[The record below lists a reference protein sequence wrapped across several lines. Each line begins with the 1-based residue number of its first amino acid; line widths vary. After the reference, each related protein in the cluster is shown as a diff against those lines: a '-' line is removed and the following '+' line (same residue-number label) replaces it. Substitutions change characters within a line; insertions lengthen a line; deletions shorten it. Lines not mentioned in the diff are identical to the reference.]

1 MSVHAIQIAQ
11 AKLYDVLQGIDENKY
26 SQIHK
31 NARTI
36 SLFFYIENSVEEA
49 RRKLLSGVNK
59 NNYAMPPKEERQ
71 KLIRREKELYN
82 KKNEQALKGGA
93 E

>member
-1 MSVHAIQIAQ
+1 M
-11 AKLYDVLQGIDENKY
+11 
-26 SQIHK
+26 
-31 NARTI
+31 TT
-36 SLFFYIENSVEEA
+36 FNSVEEA

-71 KLIRREKELYN
+71 KLIRKEKELYN
-82 KKNEQALKGGA
+82 KKIEQALKGGT